1 METNENIIDYGS
13 WIIPKSWDE
22 LDLKTFSKIEEYYSN
37 KEKEFDI
44 REVLSILCNKTQDE
58 INELPSEFSE
68 RIMSELSWVGDSPQY
83 GKPTNRI
90 EIDGEVYEVNSQEKL
105 KTGEY
110 IAVDTVLK
118 NDKHNYAA
126 IMAILCR
133 KKGEKYDSTFENEV
147 LPQRIEMWEKVSVM
161 NVLPIINFFLSCWLT
176 LNRNT
181 QLFMR
186 VEEALNLTQRHIEI
200 LRKNGELSKLSMILL
215 MRKLKKLRK
224 SIKSI

>member
-13 WIIPKSWDE
+13 WTIPSSWDE
-22 LDLKTFSKIEEYYSN
+22 LDLKTFSKIEEYYSD
-37 KEKEFDI
+37 KDKEFDV
-44 REVLSILCNKTQDE
+44 RDVLSILCDKTQDE
-58 INELPSEFSE
+58 INELPSEFAE
-68 RIMSELSWVGDSPQY
+68 KIMSELAWLGDTPTY
-83 GKPTNRI
+83 DKPTNSI
-90 EIDGEVYEVNSQEKL
+90 EINGEVYMVNSQHKL

-133 KKGEKYDSTFENEV
+133 KEGEKYDSTFENEV
-147 LPQRIEMWEKVSVM
+147 LPKRIEMWEKVSVM
-161 NVLPIINFFLSCWLT
+161 NVLPIINFFLSSWLT
-176 LNRNT
+176 LNRNS

-200 LRKNGELSKLSMILL
+200 LQKNGELSKLSTILL

-224 SIKSI
+224 SMKSI